1 MCQRGFVM
9 IKKCFLT
16 VLLCLSCGLV
26 KAQTADLAGAI
37 IDDNVPTST
46 LPAED
51 KPKENVADD
60 RGMFSFLNFS
70 FIKKPL
76 AVLSAQKET
85 AKQMTDPLDEL
96 RIKDKPQTPAQQPQ
110 VQAPQETQLQR
121 ATRLAEEGDVD
132 SALSLGYIYLYGT
145 DDIEADYQK
154 AFHFYELAANQ
165 NNPIALNNL
174 GSLYFSGIGTEVDYQ
189 KASELF
195 LKAAQNGNADAAVN
209 LAFIYLSSGKK
220 KYFEPAVD
228 LFEQAAQEGN
238 QTAKFMLGYAYYKGF
253 VVDVNLRQAT
263 KLIKEA
269 AKASFDE
276 AELVLA
282 NMYLNGDGITK
293 NYGHAVKFYRAAA
306 AQGNTEAMLI
316 LGDILAEGRVYPQNL
331 PQAHVFYNIASVY
344 GISQASDKR
353 DALESEIQLEE
364 LLEAQ
369 TSAGKYRP
377 KPSELTTYIRK
388 TFGTHIR
395 RYIDDNLA
403 KQKGVIN

>member
-1 MCQRGFVM
+1 ML
-9 IKKCFLT
+9 KKSFFT
-16 VLLCLSCGLV
+16 VLVCLLCAQA
-26 KAQTADLAGAI
+26 KAQTADLAGAL
-37 IDDNVPTST
+37 IDDAVPASNT
-46 LPAED
+46 AEPQ
-51 KPKENVADD
+51 KTKENIADD

-70 FIKKPL
+70 FVKKPMQ
-76 AVLSAQKET
+76 VLSAQKET

-110 VQAPQETQLQR
+110 VQVPQETQLER
-121 ATRLAEEGDVD
+121 TTRLAEEGDVD

-154 AFHFYELAANQ
+154 AFHFYKLAADKDS
-165 NNPIALNNL
+165 PIALNNL

-195 LKAAQNGNADAAVN
+195 SKAAQKGNADAAVN

-220 KYFEPAVD
+220 QHFEQAVD
-228 LFEQAAQEGN
+228 LFEQAAQSGN

-253 VVDVNLRQAT
+253 VVDQNLREAV
-263 KLIKEA
+263 KLIRDS

-276 AELVLA
+276 AQLVLA
-282 NMYLNGDGITK
+282 NMYLNGEGIAK
-293 NYGHAVKFYRAAA
+293 NYGHAVKYYRAAS

-316 LGDILAEGRVYPQNL
+316 LGDILAEGRLYQQNL
-331 PQAHVFYNIASVY
+331 PQAHVLYNVASVY
-344 GISQASDKR
+344 GKTKAAAKR

-369 TSAGKYRP
+369 TSAEKYKP
-377 KPSELTTYIRK
+377 KPSELTTYIRQ
-388 TFGTHIR
+388 TFGKNIR

-403 KQKGVIN
+403 KQKGPIN